1 MKTQFGLLLFAVALR
16 AAAFAA
22 GPFTEAL
29 QKGLLDEEVNHDY
42 AAAARAYESAV
53 RQADAMRQA
62 GATAV
67 FRLGECYRRLGRTN
81 DAVAAYERILRDYS
95 GETNLVKLSRENLV
109 TLGALST
116 ADLAANP
123 AGSPATATSVEA
135 AQLAAQ
141 LASIEGLKDDPEK
154 QGQAVQAFFP
164 DDGLL
169 KMLRQVP
176 KLKEQLA
183 YYQAHPDFKTN
194 RAWYTTFDGNLTYAT
209 WPKDVTLADAKTQL
223 VGKLRDISARIEF
236 ILGVQRARL
245 QVLQAA
251 AGAAPA
257 VATRP
262 AMSPAEVQS
271 LQEKIKL
278 VEQELVGAQKKVE
291 NGRAGPDEVRKV
303 QRDLIHLQ
311 RQLPENAAKERQ
323 MALIQQEL
331 KLADED
337 LQEVRRQIA
346 VGAAPPLD
354 EIAARRD
361 VLSLQRELAAA
372 QRAPATTTTAAT
384 DDFGTADPPATKEE
398 ADELQRIKAI
408 IQDSPDLVNA
418 RKASENGGT
427 PLHKAAAN
435 GYLAVTEFLLSNK
448 ADVNAQDN
456 LHRTPLH
463 IAAQNGHKR
472 LCEILLA
479 AGANVNAADP
489 PGVTPLRLAAQ
500 NGFVEVA
507 EVLLAKGAN
516 VNAKANMANIGGTT
530 PLCVAARN
538 GFPAVVEL
546 LLKHGADINAA
557 DQRGDTPLMG
567 AILQNQPVTVKL
579 LLEIGADVN
588 VSDSNRYTALFFAVR
603 DLQPALVELLLDHH
617 ANLEAPVPAL
627 YRDNQGN
634 FHESS
639 ADKEWT
645 VLFAP
650 VGTGNTNLTRLLLDH
665 GANLNA
671 KAASGITPVH
681 WAVLANARDTLK
693 LLLAHKPELN
703 VRDSGSNTPLQYAVD
718 AGRTD
723 LVDLLLNAGA
733 DPNLPGWTSGG
744 DQPWFPLFRALALLG
759 DDVRQ
764 PIVKALLQHGADLN
778 AKTANGWTT
787 LHLAAQWNKNDAAEL
802 LVASKADV
810 NARGNRPKDIP
821 TLAERKAPAANNES
835 AGAILPGPG
844 RRIGP
849 GFPGAPMPL
858 QGVPMMQYGAFGQQP
873 SFEANQDVTPLH
885 VAVANQNLDLVK
897 FLLAHGAEVNA
908 RDANGRTSLHFAV
921 NRRDPDLIRVLL
933 DAKADPNAKDSAG
946 DTPLAMAEKLP
957 NDRNMY
963 SVLNRGQFTQ
973 AGADEIVALLR
984 EHGAQ
989 DLDQITVTRHSTGV
1003 AYPVFRQ
1010 GTNTLNRFTLLE
1022 AIAALPWGAGQF
1034 VRPGRPAA
1042 QSAPVPFPEFS
1053 KVTVTRRDP
1062 KTGKLTEIPVDVA
1075 ALVASEDSSK
1085 DIPLEWGDA
1094 VNIPDRE
1101 HKLNEQWQGLPA
1113 DFSWSLA
1120 KCLERKVTVVVKGQ
1134 PQTVTLSLASSGA
1147 PVTDRARSADGFWTE
1162 FRLPFHLK
1170 EALTGSARLLST
1182 SDLTRVKVRRVDPA
1196 TGQTNEWIFNEQT
1209 VDPNNDLWLRDGDV
1223 IEVPEK

>member
-1 MKTQFGLLLFAVALR
+1 MKNRFTLLLFAVVFS

-22 GPFTEAL
+22 DPFTEAL

-53 RQADAMRQA
+53 RQADVMRQA

-116 ADLAANP
+116 ADLAGNQDGNP
-123 AGSPATATSVEA
+123 QAGASGEA
-135 AQLAAQ
+135 AQLAVR
-141 LASIEGLKDDPEK
+141 LASIERLKDDPEK
-154 QGQAVQAFFP
+154 QARAVLAFFP
-164 DDGLL
+164 DEGLR
-169 KMLRQVP
+169 KMLLNVP
-176 KLKEQLA
+176 KLRDQIALFRS
-183 YYQAHPDFKTN
+183 QPDLKTN
-194 RAWYTTFDGNLTYAT
+194 AFHVALNAEASPELLSSTSEFTAVMAQSELE
-209 WPKDVTLADAKTQL
+209 KQL
-223 VGKLRDISARIEF
+223 SAISARIEF
-236 ILGVQRARL
+236 ILGIQRARL

-257 VATRP
+257 VAARP

-271 LQEKIKL
+271 LHEEIKL

-303 QRDLIHLQ
+303 RRDLIHLQ

-337 LQEVRRQIA
+337 LQEVRGQIA

-361 VLSLQRELAAA
+361 VLSLQRELAAT
-372 QRAPATTTTAAT
+372 QRAPAATTAAAAE
-384 DDFGTADPPATKEE
+384 DFGTADPPATKEE

-418 RKASENGGT
+418 RNASENGGT

-435 GYLAVTEFLLSNK
+435 GYLAVTEYLLANK
-448 ADVNAQDN
+448 ADVNAGDSQGHTA
-456 LHRTPLH
+456 LHM
-463 IAAQNGHKR
+463 AATSGHKR
-472 LCEILLA
+472 VCEILLA
-479 AGANVNAADP
+479 AGADVNAANRD
-489 PGVTPLRLAAQ
+489 GRTPLHAAAEH
-500 NGFVEVA
+500 GFVEVA
-507 EVLLAKGAN
+507 EVLLAKGAQ
-516 VNAKANMANIGGTT
+516 VNARANVANIGGTT

-538 GFPAVVEL
+538 GFPAMVEL
-546 LLKHGADINAA
+546 LLKHGADINSA
-557 DQRGDTPLMG
+557 DQRGDTPLMW
-567 AILQNQPVTVKL
+567 AILRQQAETTKL
-579 LLEIGADVN
+579 LLERGAAVN
-588 VSDSNRYTALFFAVR
+588 VSDANGYTALFFAVR
-603 DLQPALVELLLDHH
+603 DAQPALVELLLDHH
-617 ANLEAPVPAL
+617 ANLEAPVPAI
-627 YRDNQGN
+627 YRDYQGN

-671 KAASGITPVH
+671 KAASGITLVH
-681 WAVLANARDTLK
+681 WAVLVNAWDTLK
-693 LLLAHKPELN
+693 LLLARKPELN
-703 VRDSGSNTPLQYAVD
+703 VRDSGGNTPLQYAVD
-718 AGRTD
+718 AGKTD

-733 DPNLPGWTSGG
+733 DPNLSGWTKGR
-744 DQPWFPLFRALALLG
+744 DQPWFPLFRAVTLG
-759 DDVRQ
+759 DEARQ
-764 PIVKALLQHGADLN
+764 PIVQALLQHGADEN
-778 AKTANGWTT
+778 GKTTNGWTA
-787 LHLAAQWNKNDAAEL
+787 LHLAAQWNKNDAVEL

-810 NARGNRPKDIP
+810 NAHGNWPKDIP
-821 TLAERKAPAANNES
+821 TLAERKAPVAENQP
-835 AGAILPGPG
+835 AGAVVPGPG
-844 RRIGP
+844 RLIHP
-849 GFPGAPMPL
+849 GVPMPFP
-858 QGVPMMQYGAFGQQP
+858 GVPMMQYGAYGQQP
-873 SFEANQDVTPLH
+873 SFEANQDVTPLL
-885 VAVANQNLDLVK
+885 VAVANQNLELVK
-897 FLLAHGAEVNA
+897 FLLAHGADVNA
-908 RDANGRTSLHFAV
+908 RDANGRTPLHFAV

-933 DAKADPNAKDSAG
+933 DAKADVNAKDSAG
-946 DTPLAMAEKLP
+946 ETPLAMAEKLP
-957 NDRNMY
+957 DNRNIY
-963 SVLNRGQFTQ
+963 SVPNRGQFTQ
-973 AGADEIVALLR
+973 ADAGDIVALLR
-984 EHGAQ
+984 EHGAE
-989 DLDQITVTRHSTGV
+989 DLDQITVTRHSTGTV
-1003 AYPVFRQ
+1003 YPVFQQ

-1022 AIAALPWGAGQF
+1022 AIAVLPWGAEQV

-1042 QSAPVPFPEFS
+1042 RSAPVPFPDFT
-1053 KVTVTRRDP
+1053 KVTISRRDP
-1062 KTGKLTEIPVDVA
+1062 KTGKLTAIPVDVA
-1075 ALVASEDSSK
+1075 ALVASEDRAK

-1101 HKLNEQWQGLPA
+1101 HKLTESWGGLPA

-1134 PQTVTLSLASSGA
+1134 PQSVTLSLGSSGA
-1147 PVTDRARSADGFWTE
+1147 PVTDRPRTSEGFWTG
-1162 FRLPFHLK
+1162 FILPFHLK

-1196 TGQTNEWIFNEQT
+1196 TGQTNEWVFNEQT
-1209 VDPNNDLWLRDGDV
+1209 VDPRNDLWLRDGDV